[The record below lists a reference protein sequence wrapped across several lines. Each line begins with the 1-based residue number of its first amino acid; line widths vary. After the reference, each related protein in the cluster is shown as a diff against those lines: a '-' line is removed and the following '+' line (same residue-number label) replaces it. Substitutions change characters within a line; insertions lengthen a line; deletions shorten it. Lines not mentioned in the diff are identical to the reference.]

1 MAQVPGILVLLIGW
15 TFPPSEAPSVFQASP
30 RPSPTR
36 ISQHRIPVL
45 RGDTWWG
52 VSLEPPQKPCPQE
65 RFDGWKTKFTRVF
78 VDRVRWRWNY
88 SNVSSPQE
96 DLYTHKWLMRMGRMI
111 FICIFCWSKQ
121 CISMISMK
129 TSTQKP
135 WKWWDLVQR
144 NFRFQRLGD
153 LGCPSMLVY
162 WGQRQNVKIKLPQAI
177 NSTSSAY
184 VIQI

>member
-1 MAQVPGILVLLIGW
+1 MDQW
-15 TFPPSEAPSVFQASP
+15 TISPPSLPDRRSPPPKRFAKFSGNSRHRRGHPQQGSRNIAFPCCEA
-30 RPSPTR
+30 
-36 ISQHRIPVL
+36 IPGEV
-45 RGDTWWG
+45 WVWN
-52 VSLEPPQKPCPQE
+52 PQKACPQ
-65 RFDGWKTKFTRVF
+65 RFGGSKTKFTGYL
-78 VDRVRWRWNY
+78 DRVRWRWNY

-121 CISMISMK
+121 CISMR